1 MPLFGP
7 PNVEKLETK
16 GNVKGLIK
24 ALGYEKDAGTRQAAA
39 DALGKIGNEEGVA
52 PLIAALR
59 DEEKVRQAA
68 AEALEKIGA
77 PAVGPLVAA
86 LKDPK
91 VRQLAAE
98 ALEKIG
104 APAVEPLVAALKD
117 TRVSQLAAEALEKIG
132 APAVGPLVTALKDTK
147 VNHIAIRI
155 LGQIGDS
162 RAVEPLVAI
171 LEDDQ
176 VHTRNAAAE
185 ALDKIGWQPDQSEAG
200 AAYWIAM
207 GQWGKC
213 VELGELA
220 VRPLVAALRD
230 KSKNARQAASGALEK
245 IGLPAVE
252 PLVTALQDK
261 GWSVRQAA
269 AETLGQI
276 GDSRAMEPLIA
287 TLNDKSAKVREA
299 TAKALKKLDSPAM
312 ESLTAALQD
321 KDSGVRRAVAGA
333 LGQIG
338 DAHTVEPLIAALQD
352 KDSGVRR
359 AAAEALEQIGDARV
373 VEPLIAAL
381 QDKDSGVRRAAAEAL
396 GQIGDAHMVEPLVA
410 SLHQG
415 DVDACDSIVEVLRKT
430 GVKAGVV
437 KHRDVILS
445 AFFVRAAGGPMVVST
460 ADQSAWIRRLRS
472 EFRLPKAKVKIYEQD
487 QWDAPSLDSVDDEAI
502 RRNFPAIRSAIQKV
516 LLAQGVPATE
526 LNLVTNDI
534 TKLSNPLTRLV
545 TLVVKHSTPLSAE
558 YQIGRDDGSV
568 VVVRRTF

>member
-7 PNVEKLETK
+7 PNVEKLATK

-39 DALGKIGNEEGVA
+39 EALGKIGNEEGVA

-86 LKDPK
+86 LKDTK
-91 VRQLAAE
+91 
-98 ALEKIG
+98 
-104 APAVEPLVAALKD
+104 
-117 TRVSQLAAEALEKIG
+117 VSQLAAEALEKIG
-132 APAVGPLVTALKDTK
+132 APAVGPLVAALKDLKVRQLAAEALEKIGAPAVGPLVAALKDTK
-147 VNHIAIRI
+147 VSQIAIRI
-155 LGQIGDS
+155 LGQVGDN
-162 RAVEPLVAI
+162 RAVEPLIAV

-176 VHTRNAAAE
+176 VHMRNAATE

-200 AAYWIAM
+200 AVYWIAK

-220 VRPLVAALRD
+220 VGPLVAALRD
-230 KSKNARQAASGALEK
+230 KSKNVRQAASGALEK
-245 IGLPAVE
+245 IGPPAVE
-252 PLVTALQDK
+252 PLITALQDK

-276 GDSRAMEPLIA
+276 GDSRAVEPLIA
-287 TLNDKSAKVREA
+287 TLNDKSTKVRE
-299 TAKALKKLDSPAM
+299 TIAKALEKLGSPAM

-321 KDSGVRRAVAGA
+321 KDSGVRMAVAGA

-338 DAHTVEPLIAALQD
+338 DAHAVESL
-352 KDSGVRR
+352 V
-359 AAAEALEQIGDARV
+359 
-373 VEPLIAAL
+373 AAL

-396 GQIGDAHMVEPLVA
+396 GQIGDARVVEPLIVALQDENPHVRGAVAKTLGQIGDAHMVEPLIA

-415 DVDACDSIVEVLRKT
+415 DLDACDSIVEVLRKI
-430 GVKAGVV
+430 GVKVYVG

-460 ADQSAWIRRLRS
+460 ADQGAWIRKLRS
-472 EFRLPKAKVKIYEQD
+472 EFRLPKAKVEVYEQD
-487 QWDAPSLDSVDDEAI
+487 QWDAPSLSSVDDEAI
-502 RRNFPAIRSAIQKV
+502 RRKFPAIRSAIQKV

-526 LNLVTNDI
+526 LKYAINDI

-545 TLVVKHSTPLSAE
+545 ILVVKHSTPLSAE

-568 VVVRRTF
+568 VVVRRVF